1 MLLFQVLI
9 TTFISVSFSVINIS
23 NTIAVVIL
31 KYQLSRS
38 AQAIDSF
45 AYNLFPLFYKTNPVI
60 GFYIYTLTSF
70 KFRVEMNRCIQY
82 GLKFV
87 LTATDPIRCLST
99 RTRQK
104 LLDDKTKVIF
114 VCKLWLDIELDQ
126 RYSHLPHRN
135 RSTLFICAID
145 TQVLLIIV
153 IRTLSVR
160 QSVLV
165 NDLYQILQCQ
175 HKRDPCR
182 LKVL

>member
-1 MLLFQVLI
+1 MLLFPVLI
-9 TTFISVSFSVINIS
+9 TTFISVSFSVINVY

-38 AQAIDSF
+38 AQTIDSF
-45 AYNLFPLFYKTNPVI
+45 AYNLFPLFYYTNPVI
-60 GFYIYTLTSF
+60 GFYIHTLTSF
-70 KFRVEMNRCIQY
+70 KFRVEMNRCI

-87 LTATDPIRCLST
+87 LTATDLIRCLST

-135 RSTLFICAID
+135 RSILFICAID
-145 TQVLLIIV
+145 TQVLLINV

-160 QSVLV
+160 PSVLV
-165 NDLYQILQCQ
+165 NDLYQILQ
-175 HKRDPCR
+175 K
-182 LKVL
+182 